1 MSAPSDHARERMLN
15 AILTRAASDPVFR
28 AGLLS
33 QPKETINEVFGV
45 TIPPQ
50 FRLRFIEKEA
60 DLDALVVLPD
70 LRVEGA
76 ELSERDLD
84 VVNGGG
90 DISLFNDE
98 PW

>member
-1 MSAPSDHARERMLN
+1 MLN
-15 AILTRAASDPVFR
+15 AILARAASDPSFR
-28 AGLLS
+28 AGLLVEPKQTIS
-33 QPKETINEVFGV
+33 QVFGV

-50 FRLRFIEKEA
+50 FRLRFIEKDA

-70 LRVEGA
+70 LRIEGA

-90 DISLFNDE
+90 DVPLFNIE